1 MALAD
6 LIQQTL
12 ARPAVTGLAQL
23 RARTSALPGLEAR
36 APDRPEPASRAPAF
50 APAEVPS
57 QPSSPAAPDAAEAHA
72 AGLRA
77 YQSAPAPKA
86 AAPALAPRDTI
97 SFLGIPPQ
105 ELTPAVRG
113 ALERLVGEIDLLRGQ
128 QAQLRER
135 LEEAQGLADIDP
147 LAQVLNR
154 RGFVREMQRTMAFAD
169 RTGVATS
176 VLFFD
181 LNGFKQINDRFGHPA
196 GDAMLKGVA
205 TTLREH
211 VRGSD
216 VVGRLGGDEFAV
228 LLAKAGPEEA
238 RRKGAQLADAVR
250 ATIVPHGTERL
261 RIGTAV
267 GAYTIQRG
275 DTPELA
281 ISRADEA
288 MYLDKSGRRVVSL

>member
-1 MALAD
+1 MPRD
-6 LIQQTL
+6 
-12 ARPAVTGLAQL
+12 
-23 RARTSALPGLEAR
+23 
-36 APDRPEPASRAPAF
+36 
-50 APAEVPS
+50 
-57 QPSSPAAPDAAEAHA
+57 PAAQPV
-72 AGLRA
+72 
-77 YQSAPAPKA
+77 
-86 AAPALAPRDTI
+86 RDTV
-97 SFLGIPPQ
+97 SFLGVPEP
-105 ELTPAVRG
+105 ELTVAVRT
-113 ALERLVGEIDLLRGQ
+113 ALERLVGEIEVLRGQ
-128 QAQLRER
+128 QAVMRQR

-147 LAQVLNR
+147 LSDVLNR
-154 RGFVREMQRTMAFAD
+154 RGFLREMQRTMSFAD

-196 GDAMLKGVA
+196 GDAVLKAIA

-250 ATIVPHGTERL
+250 ATVVPHGAERL

-267 GAYTIQRG
+267 GSYTIQRG
-275 DTPELA
+275 DTAEQA